1 MFPNDVFNGV
11 FTSGSCIAVLRALYS
26 REFGIT
32 GRETARLAGVNH
44 RTALLALTELE
55 KTGIVNRLIGG
66 RDHIFT
72 LNKSHYLVA
81 NGLSGLFQSEEAYAE
96 GIYNQIIKRI
106 GDSTIAV
113 IAYDP
118 EMATDPPMTMH
129 ICVVYKS
136 KKDSLDDEFPGLT
149 AKVEKRYGVKINPY
163 FIHEY
168 TFVDMEKRKM
178 QPVTDIVKHGEL
190 ICGKIPGG

>member
-1 MFPNDVFNGV
+1 MFPNDVFNGL
-11 FTSGSCIAVLRALYS
+11 FTSGSCIPVLRALYS
-26 REFGIT
+26 RDSGIS

-44 RTALLALTELE
+44 RTALLTLTELE

-72 LNKSHYLVA
+72 LNKNHFLVE
-81 NGLSGLFQSEEAYAE
+81 NGLASLFQAEENYAE
-96 GIYNQIIKRI
+96 GIHNQIIKRI
-106 GDSTIAV
+106 GESTIAV
-113 IAYDP
+113 LAYEP
-118 EMATDPPMTMH
+118 EKADEFPMTMN

-136 KKDSLDDEFPGLT
+136 RKDALDEEFPGLA
-149 AKVEKRYGVKINPY
+149 AKVEKKFGVKLKPY

-178 QPVTDIVKHGEL
+178 QPVADIVKYGEL
-190 ICGKIPGG
+190 ISGKIPRG